1 MSQELKDKI
10 IEEIR
15 WCKKKSYQQAKQMGI
30 TEDGGLEGITQE
42 EITKRADARLGED
55 ILNALNRIFQLIDEL
70 DVQEGKPLQ
79 R

>member
-15 WCKKKSYQQAKQMGI
+15 WCKKKSYQQAKHMGI
-30 TEDGGLEGITQE
+30 TDDDLKQGLSSE
-42 EITKRADARLGED
+42 ELSGKADAKLGED
-55 ILNALNRIFQLIDEL
+55 IINALNRIFQLIDEL

>member
-30 TEDGGLEGITQE
+30 TEDEGLEGITQE
-42 EITKRADARLGED
+42 EIAKRADARLGED